1 MEKKYGKIGM
11 DVNSGMNDY
20 FERALK
26 PASLKEETKN
36 WSTLAGYVYC
46 LSKTF
51 NPFSDHKNKKL
62 NKPLHLVKIGM
73 GSLRSQ
79 SGSDKGLNRV
89 FNLRTGTISLFINS
103 LWLFNIDQ
111 ANTSKRKTDQMEAY
125 RAEQMLHSIIM
136 DKWKPKPDI
145 FRIHFRRGH
154 TETEDNLD
162 YTQQGRTTEWF
173 HIPEKRLEEFLNFC
187 HEKMFTEVVPRPRH
201 ATGFSRN
208 NYYEIKLADQPLLP
222 VGVYVNKKGEFK
234 QKDDA
239 RLVDRKSDR
248 NARSV
253 KQREQLAIQ
262 LMKSVKEK
270 QKREDSKDENWDGM
284 KHDKKWEKVFVGER
298 FKDNEMWGGIKDKYP
313 EKIFTDVFRLDQ
325 FKNKLFIGYTP
336 YIPKTRSGEKKLEE
350 VKETRD
356 YKDAVGSLTVNEAL
370 DALFKRKGK
379 AFKKRFQSKRQYY
392 VDKHGWQ
399 KNINYAGESI

>member
-111 ANTSKRKTDQMEAY
+111 ADTSKRKTDQMEAY

-136 DKWKPKPDI
+136 EKWKPKPDI
-145 FRIHFRRGH
+145 FRIYFRRGH
-154 TETEDNLD
+154 TETEDNYD

-187 HEKMFTEVVPRPRH
+187 HEMMFTEVVPRPRH

-239 RLVDRKSDR
+239 RLVDRKSDK

-253 KQREQLAIQ
+253 TQRERLAIE
-262 LMKSVKEK
+262 LMKDVKKK

-284 KHDKKWEKVFVGER
+284 KHDKKWENVFVGER
-298 FKDNEMWGGIKDKYP
+298 FNDNEMWGGFKDKYP

-325 FKNKLFIGYTP
+325 FRNKLFIGYTP

-350 VKETRD
+350 IKETRD

-370 DALFKRKGK
+370 DELFKRKGK
-379 AFKKRFQSKRQYY
+379 AFKKKFQSKYQYY
-392 VDKHGWQ
+392 VE
-399 KNINYAGESI
+399 NSSLNSS